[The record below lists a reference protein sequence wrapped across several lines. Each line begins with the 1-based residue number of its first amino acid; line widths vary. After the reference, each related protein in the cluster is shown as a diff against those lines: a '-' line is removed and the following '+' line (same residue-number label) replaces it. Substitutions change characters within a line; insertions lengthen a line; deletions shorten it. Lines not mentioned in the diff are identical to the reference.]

1 MLTFRHLLTRAIRTL
16 ISNSLYPIMWPDRIR
31 VIKGTSSAG
40 LAIGFTNASTQ
51 LMGLV
56 GPVIYQSK
64 FGPLYHVSYG
74 CSIALCSV
82 SFIFIGITWYLV
94 SKSGTLETEGA
105 TVIDNEIC

>member
-1 MLTFRHLLTRAIRTL
+1 
-16 ISNSLYPIMWPDRIR
+16 MWPDRIR

-51 LMGLV
+51 LMGLI

-64 FGPLYHVSYG
+64 FGPSYHVSYG

-82 SFIFIGITWYLV
+82 SFIFIGVTWHLV
-94 SKSGTLETEGA
+94 SRSGILETEGA
-105 TVIDNEIC
+105 MVSDDELL